1 MEIEGDGQ
9 DVSAIAVEVHD
20 SLGRMLPIASNKVRF
35 KLTGPGKIIGVGNG
49 DPSCHEAD
57 KPDLP
62 DYATRSAFNGLCMA
76 FVQAGKQPG
85 TIRLEA
91 SSDGLE
97 SAFVEIQSKAIDPR
111 PSVG

>member
-1 MEIEGDGQ
+1 
-9 DVSAIAVEVHD
+9 
-20 SLGRMLPIASNKVRF
+20 
-35 KLTGPGKIIGVGNG
+35 
-49 DPSCHEAD
+49 
-57 KPDLP
+57 
-62 DYATRSAFNGLCMA
+62 MA